1 VVVLEVGLSLT
12 LLVSAGLADEEL
24 LVALREVHWDCSRIM
39 FWWQGFR
46 CRRTVT
52 RRRTR

>member
-12 LLVSAGLADEEL
+12 LLVSAGLL
-24 LVALREVHWDCSRIM
+24 MRSFVALREVHLGLQPDHVLVA
-39 FWWQGFR
+39 GFR